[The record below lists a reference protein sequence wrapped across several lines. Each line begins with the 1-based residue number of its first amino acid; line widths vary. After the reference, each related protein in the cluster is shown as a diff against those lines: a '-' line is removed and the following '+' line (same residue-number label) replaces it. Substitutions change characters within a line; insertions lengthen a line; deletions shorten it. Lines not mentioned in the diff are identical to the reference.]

1 MKEFL
6 LTLCYLIK
14 RALFKARKS
23 RIFKILS
30 LRPTQNVPKSSP
42 LQKVSEGVSD
52 SSIVTDLKI
61 IYTRFGSRQAPVS
74 LEIATKKVTK
84 KGRGI
89 FIKSILRLI
98 LLGFLLPRRNL
109 LLSIAFRIKIR
120 MSIILLSMFAFA
132 CSPFGMVP

>member
-52 SSIVTDLKI
+52 KFILTNLKI
-61 IYTRFGSRQAPVS
+61 IYTSFGSSLPPVS
-74 LEIATKKVTK
+74 LEIATKKVT
-84 KGRGI
+84 
-89 FIKSILRLI
+89 
-98 LLGFLLPRRNL
+98 
-109 LLSIAFRIKIR
+109 
-120 MSIILLSMFAFA
+120 
-132 CSPFGMVP
+132 